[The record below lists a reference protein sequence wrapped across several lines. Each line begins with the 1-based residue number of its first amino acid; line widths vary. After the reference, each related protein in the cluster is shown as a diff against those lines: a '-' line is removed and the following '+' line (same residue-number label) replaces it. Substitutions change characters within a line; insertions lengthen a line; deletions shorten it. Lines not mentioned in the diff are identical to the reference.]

1 MPPKVKQN
9 QRKYDDVT
17 SERGGMPSKLKNKL
31 AATATLP
38 VAEVQH
44 GEEANAN
51 AAAANANTTVAN
63 LGDVDASEE
72 EVSNNM
78 ILRELREYRQEI
90 KHEFAKTN
98 SRLDEAEKRIVG
110 NEEKLQDMETVVEE
124 MLQLQEQLQEKLM
137 DQECRSRRENIR
149 LYGIPEQKETSP
161 RLMIAFV
168 EKLLRENLD
177 IPATEDLLIERAH
190 RALAPLSSPGAR
202 PRSIVVKFQ
211 SFKTKEEVIR
221 LAWQKKG
228 FVLDGQKISIDHDYA
243 PEILHKRKAYAEA
256 RRVLKENQI
265 RFQTLY
271 PARLRVHYT
280 EGQTVYDTAEEATA
294 DMASR
299 GLPVKVIEQPTT
311 LRERIQRGA
320 WQLVRNKRSTTAQK
334 TRNFKQ
340 KLQVFRREQTEDT
353 G

>member
-1 MPPKVKQN
+1 MPP
-9 QRKYDDVT
+9 
-17 SERGGMPSKLKNKL
+17 KLKNKP
-31 AATATLP
+31 AGSATP
-38 VAEVQH
+38 KVADVLHE
-44 GEEANAN
+44 EEANAN
-51 AAAANANTTVAN
+51 TAAANANTAAAN
-63 LGDVDASEE
+63 HGEVEVNEE
-72 EVSNNM
+72 EVSNSM

-90 KHEFAKTN
+90 KQEFAKTN

-124 MLQLQEQLQEKLM
+124 MLQLQEQLQEKLT

-149 LYGIPEQKETSP
+149 IYGIPEQKETSP
-161 RLMIAFV
+161 RAMIAFV
-168 EKLLRENLD
+168 EKVLRENLD
-177 IPATEDLLIERAH
+177 IPATADLQIERAH
-190 RALAPLSSPGAR
+190 RALAPPPPPGAR
-202 PRSIVVKFQ
+202 PRSIVAKFQ
-211 SFKTKEEVIR
+211 SFRTKEEVIR

-228 FVLDGQKISIDHDYA
+228 FELDGHKISIDHDYA
-243 PEILHKRKAYAEA
+243 PEILLKRKAYAEA

-271 PARLRVHYT
+271 PARLRVHYA
-280 EGQTVYDTAEEATA
+280 EGQKMYNTAEEATA

-320 WQLVRNKRSTTAQK
+320 WQLVRNKRSTTAPK
-334 TRNFKQ
+334 TQSFKQ
-340 KLQVFRREQTEDT
+340 KLQAFRRATTEDT